1 MIALADNALTT
12 PDRLM
17 ILQEFNYDQYDLVV
31 VLINQASASIETE
44 LRRKLRKQTYSERV
58 TPTGSQELLLSQ
70 WPILQVDHV
79 GIDGAELDE
88 SAYSIEDNGI
98 LYKDDGWPWRGYPYG
113 LAYDPRAASRSV
125 SVVYTAGYILPK
137 DATENAPCTLP
148 ADLEGLCMEM
158 VQASFGKLQSGGNA
172 GLRSFSISDV
182 RWEWATETPASWQ
195 AVINKY
201 RRWA

>member
-1 MIALADNALTT
+1 MITLADNALTT

-17 ILQEFNYDQYDLVV
+17 ILQEFNDDQYDLVAM
-31 VLINQASASIETE
+31 LINQASASIETE
-44 LRRKLRKQTYSERV
+44 LRRKVRKQTYSERI

-79 GIDGAELDE
+79 VIDGLELDSSE
-88 SAYSIEDNGI
+88 YSIEDNGI
-98 LYKDDGWPWRGYPYG
+98 LYKDDGWPWRGYPFG
-113 LAYDPRAASRSV
+113 LAYDPRATSRNV

-137 DATENAPCTLP
+137 DVTDSDPCTLP
-148 ADLEGLCMEM
+148 ADLEGLCMER

-172 GLRSFSISDV
+172 GLISFAISDV

>member
-1 MIALADNALTT
+1 MITLADNALTT

-44 LRRKLRKQTYSERV
+44 LRRKLRKQTHSERI

-79 GIDGAELDE
+79 VIDGMELE
-88 SAYSIEDNGI
+88 ASAYSIENGGI
-98 LYKDDGWPWRGYPYG
+98 LYKDDGWPWRGYPHG
-113 LAYDPRAASRSV
+113 LAYDPRAVSRTV

>member
-1 MIALADNALTT
+1 MITLADNALTT

-44 LRRKLRKQTYSERV
+44 LRRKLRKQTHSERI

-79 GIDGAELDE
+79 VIDGMDLEA
-88 SAYSIEDNGI
+88 SAYSIENGGI
-98 LYKDDGWPWRGYPYG
+98 LYKDDGWPWRGYPHG
-113 LAYDPRAASRSV
+113 LAYDPRAVSRTV